1 MELLIEL
8 LGEMDELIDEDG
20 EIDELGE
27 TEELGD
33 IEELIDDDGDTEL
46 LTLELGEIDEAAKA
60 ENQKRREFEYQVF
73 SNNCLVE
80 LDEEPPHPINQEALE
95 AALQIAHQL
104 NAVIV
109 PQLNVMR
116 KLVIDGSNTSGFQ
129 RTAIIGYG
137 GHVETSKGTVR
148 IETIA
153 IEEESAGIVENTE
166 GKATYR
172 LDRLG
177 VPLIEITTDPSIKDA
192 QHLEEVAKKIGL
204 ILRATGKVARGIGTI
219 RQDLNVST
227 EGSNRVEIKGAQ
239 DLKMLGEIASGE
251 EKRQLELIKIIFE
264 LRQKKA
270 YPVEAQIHDLSEIFK
285 NTSASMIKKGIES
298 GSGVF
303 GIRMKNHRGFLGL
316 EIQKGKRY
324 GTELSDYAKLAGV
337 KGIIHSDEDLPKYS
351 ISQEEIEKI
360 KKELKIDED
369 DAFVMV
375 VAPQER
381 AKSAIKNVLA
391 RANMDF
397 VPGETRRANPDG
409 TTTFMRP
416 IPGKARM
423 YPETDIPHTK
433 ITRELIE
440 KSSKGESLDQ
450 KKEKLEKML
459 NKDMATN
466 MLKSRNLHLFER
478 IVEETQVEPVLVAT
492 TLENTVVALKREG
505 FEFSDLEKTVMEL
518 FREYK
523 KDLFVKAAIP
533 EVLKYMAKG
542 ARVDAVLKVY
552 RLQKITGAELEK
564 LVSENGCN
572 MPTIMQKYRLQVDP
586 SEVNEIVKKQKC
598 ENPAYR

>member
-1 MELLIEL
+1 MKIGIEIHQRL
-8 LGEMDELIDEDG
+8 NTNKLFCNCKSEISEDEAPLRVIHRR
-20 EIDELGE
+20 LHPV
-27 TEELGD
+27 LS
-33 IEELIDDDGDTEL
+33 
-46 LTLELGEIDEAAKA
+46 ELGEIDEAAKA

-80 LDEEPPHPINQEALE
+80 LDEEPPHPINQQALE
-95 AALQIAHQL
+95 AVLQIAHQL
-104 NAVIV
+104 HATIV
-109 PQLNVMR
+109 PQINTMR

-129 RTAIIGYG
+129 RTAIIAVN

-148 IETIA
+148 IPTIA
-153 IEEESAGIVENTE
+153 IEEESAGIVENKD

-177 VPLIEITTDPSIKDA
+177 VPLVEITTDPSIKDGE
-192 QHLEEVAKKIGL
+192 HLEEVAKQIGL

-219 RQDLNVST
+219 RQDINVST

-239 DLKMLGEIASGE
+239 DLKMLGEIAKGE
-251 EKRQLELIKIIFE
+251 EKRQIELVRIVFE
-264 LRQKKA
+264 LRQKNA
-270 YPVEAQIHDLSEIFK
+270 YPVEANIHKLTTVFQ
-285 NTSASMIKKGIES
+285 NTNSAMIKKGIES
-298 GSGVF
+298 GSEVF
-303 GIRMKNHRGFLGL
+303 GIKLKKHRGFLGL

-337 KGIIHSDEDLPKYS
+337 KGIIHSDEDLSKYT
-351 ISQEEIEKI
+351 ISEEEIQKI
-360 KKELKIDED
+360 EKELKIEDE

-375 VAPQER
+375 VANEER

-397 VPGETRRANPDG
+397 VPGETRKVNPDG

-423 YPETDIPHTK
+423 YPETDIPQTK
-433 ITRELIE
+433 ISDELLE
-440 KSSKGESLDQ
+440 KASKGESLDE
-450 KKEKLEKML
+450 KRTKLEKML

-478 IVEETQVEPVLVAT
+478 IVGMGVDPVLAAN
-492 TLENTVVALKREG
+492 TLENTLVALKRDG
-505 FEFSDLEKTVMEL
+505 FEFSDLEKTVVEM
-518 FREYK
+518 FKEYQNG
-523 KDLFVKAAIP
+523 LFVKAAVP

-552 RLQKITGAELEK
+552 RLQKITGKELEK

-572 MPTIMQKYRLQVDP
+572 VPTIMQKYRLQVDP
-586 SEVNEIVKKQKC
+586 AEVSEIVKAQKC

>member
-1 MELLIEL
+1 MKIGIEIHQRL
-8 LGEMDELIDEDG
+8 NTNKLFCNCKSEIGENEAPIMAIQRRLHPV
-20 EIDELGE
+20 LS
-27 TEELGD
+27 
-33 IEELIDDDGDTEL
+33 
-46 LTLELGEIDEAAKA
+46 ELGEIDEAAKA
-60 ENQKRREFEYQVF
+60 ESQKRREFEYQVF

-80 LDEEPPHPINQEALE
+80 LDEEPPHKINQEALE

-137 GHVETSKGTVR
+137 GHIETSKGTVR

-153 IEEESAGIVENTE
+153 IEEESAGIVENKE

-192 QHLEEVAKKIGL
+192 EHLEEVAKKIGL

-264 LRQKKA
+264 LRQKNA
-270 YPVEAQIHDLSEIFK
+270 YPIEAQIHDLTSIFN
-285 NTSASMIKKGIES
+285 NTNAAMIKKGIES
-298 GSGVF
+298 GSGIF

-337 KGIIHSDEDLPKYS
+337 KGIIHSDEDLTKYS
-351 ISQEEIEKI
+351 ISEEEIEKI
-360 KKELKIDED
+360 KKELKLDED

-375 VAPQER
+375 VAPPER

-433 ITRELIE
+433 ITQELIE

-450 KKEKLEKML
+450 KREKLEKML
-459 NKDMATN
+459 NKDMAAN

-478 IVEETQVEPVLVAT
+478 IIEETHVDPVLVAT

-518 FREYK
+518 FREYR

-552 RLQKITGAELEK
+552 RLQKITGLELEK